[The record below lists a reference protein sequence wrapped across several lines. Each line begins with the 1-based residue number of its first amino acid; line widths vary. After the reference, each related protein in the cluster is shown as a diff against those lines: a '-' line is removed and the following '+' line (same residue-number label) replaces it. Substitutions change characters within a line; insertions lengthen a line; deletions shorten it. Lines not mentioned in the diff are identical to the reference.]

1 MQQIGF
7 GMRWISLIMQ
17 CVRTVRYTVVHGLR
31 EIGPINSCN
40 GLRQRDPISSYL
52 FIICLQEFSALIR
65 QYENIG
71 WIKECK
77 VARHVSVVTHMLVA
91 DDCYL
96 NFSANIKEAN
106 HAVQLL
112 QVFGKT
118 SGKQIY
124 FDKSSALFST
134 NTIIQQVKEQVR
146 YALYIHEAEN
156 DTLDLGLPNI
166 LGRNKKKR

>member
-1 MQQIGF
+1 M
-7 GMRWISLIMQ
+7 
-17 CVRTVRYTVVHGLR
+17 
-31 EIGPINSCN
+31 
-40 GLRQRDPISSYL
+40 L
-52 FIICLQEFSALIR
+52 FA
-65 QYENIG
+65 N
-71 WIKECK
+71 
-77 VARHVSVVTHMLVA
+77 
-91 DDCYL
+91 DCYL

-146 YALYIHEAEN
+146 YALYMHEAEN

-166 LGRNKKKR
+166 LGRNEKKR